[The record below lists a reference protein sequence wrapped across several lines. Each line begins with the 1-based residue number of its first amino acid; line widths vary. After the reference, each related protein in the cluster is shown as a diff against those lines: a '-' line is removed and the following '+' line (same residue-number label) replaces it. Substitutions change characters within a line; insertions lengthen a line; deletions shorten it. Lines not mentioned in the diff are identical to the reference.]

1 MKAECVNPF
10 LQALQDV
17 FKLMLD
23 VDIARKNISANSNA
37 DTEKQVV
44 VEIKLIGDI
53 TGSVLF
59 SFPQSTTLEMVKV
72 MSGMEFNKVDSFVT
86 SALGEM
92 SNIISG
98 NAVTYLSKANYHCDI
113 LPPRI
118 EVADR
123 ANVGQPALKVPLHT
137 ALGDMWVSFILN
149 EK

>member
-23 VDIARKNISANSNA
+23 VDIARKNIGANSNA

-98 NAVTYLSKANYHCDI
+98 NAVTYLSKANYQCDI

-123 ANVGQPALKVPLHT
+123 AGGQPALKVPLHT